1 MRKKQIIITILFMI
15 IITCLAL
22 YFQWAE
28 FYKGYSLSNFNYF
41 ISITFLLIWAIFSFY
56 WGLIQE
62 KKYKRFIMIYWGGNI
77 IISIIIWIFASNK
90 LIQSLL
96 FPFYIWYVGP
106 LYGFKHMLLNID
118 VQELILITSPLG
130 MLSSFIGY
138 WLGSWVSK
146 FSESKISNT

>member
-1 MRKKQIIITILFMI
+1 MI

>member
-1 MRKKQIIITILFMI
+1 LRKKQIIITILFMI